1 MNQIDLVKLRFYYE
15 HVLTQVYSEGP
26 SPYHETITKDVVRRF
41 VDPMQLSV
49 ESKIIDLG
57 CGHGYFLDAMR
68 ERGFKNIIGITLSPD
83 DIDVCKNKGHA
94 VSSRDMN
101 FLDQVDESIDFLFCR
116 HSLEHSPF
124 PYLTLLEYN
133 RVLKPGGRLYIEVPQ
148 PDTEVPQ
155 EDNPN
160 HYSILGRSM
169 WLSLLKRTGFD
180 VDWYDYEMPVQRNDA
195 SRAWT
200 EKYYVMICTRRRS
213 VDVK

>member
-1 MNQIDLVKLRFYYE
+1 MNQLDLVKLRFYYE
-15 HVLTQVYSEGP
+15 HVLTQVYSEGN
-26 SPYHETITKDVVRRF
+26 SPYHETITKDVVKRF
-41 VDPMQLSV
+41 VDPMKLPV

-83 DIDVCKNKGHA
+83 DIDLCKDKGHA
-94 VSSRDMN
+94 VSARDMN

-116 HSLEHSPF
+116 QSLEHSPF

-148 PDTEVPQ
+148 PDAETLE
-155 EDNPN
+155 EDKPN
-160 HYSILGRSM
+160 HYSILGRTM

-195 SRAWT
+195 SQSWT
-200 EKYYVMICTRRRS
+200 EKYFIMVCTRRRS